1 MFSGHFKKIL
11 VYGWKMT
18 KKINLG
24 CRACNSHVG
33 RLRSRFCRMEKQYLC
48 LSSLVLH
55 INEWMRM
62 ENLCMWCGH
71 PPLQHS

>member
-33 RLRSRFCRMEKQYLC
+33 RLRSRFVEWKSSTCAFPALC
-48 LSSLVLH
+48 FT
-55 INEWMRM
+55 
-62 ENLCMWCGH
+62 
-71 PPLQHS
+71 